1 MALSEETRA
10 KIAASWPDIL
20 DAVGAGEIGVTLESA
35 AKALAGVGIRS
46 VQRYARQT
54 PGARQELDSALS
66 DGADALVER
75 LPSLI
80 LATPDARR
88 ARVLVDTLFRIAAA
102 RDPKRY
108 GAKSAMTL
116 DVRTV
121 DLTQIITNAQA
132 RLAASRTIEG
142 VVAARCI
149 EQGGTGQEA
158 EFADGGRAGGGG
170 RDSGGSTASGVV
182 NVDLA
187 LQKLL

>member
-10 KIAASWPDIL
+10 KIAAHWPDIL
-20 DAVGAGEIGVTLESA
+20 DAVGSGELGVTLESA

-54 PGARQELDSALS
+54 PGARAELDAALA

-75 LPSLI
+75 LPTLI
-80 LATPDARR
+80 LAEPDARR

-116 DVRTV
+116 DVRTI
-121 DLTQIITNAQA
+121 DLTRIIQDANA
-132 RLAASRTIEG
+132 RLAASRVVGQVIEG
-142 VVAARCI
+142 ARALT
-149 EQGGTGQEA
+149 EELATGG
-158 EFADGGRAGGGG
+158 
-170 RDSGGSTASGVV
+170 
-182 NVDLA
+182 
-187 LQKLL
+187 